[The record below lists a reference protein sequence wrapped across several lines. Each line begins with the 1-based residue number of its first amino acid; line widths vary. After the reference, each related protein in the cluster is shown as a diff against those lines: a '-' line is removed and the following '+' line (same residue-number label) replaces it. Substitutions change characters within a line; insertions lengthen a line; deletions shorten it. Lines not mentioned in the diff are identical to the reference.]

1 MGACLIPTLPLLTLL
16 FANRLCFP
24 LGPHHRSRRYRWWW
38 FNPPPHNLLLY
49 RQLLPLL
56 PPRVLFSTVLRRLLT
71 PTLHAFMSTV
81 SPVPWVITLRQA
93 MSSNRPVN
101 RTLTATWR
109 TSVLFLTQPLLQH
122 GCALRPF
129 RTGFF
134 SLKPYRSPPRAST
147 RTYLLS
153 RANPP
158 ASFWLT
164 ALLFLFFSV
173 SHLLGNSALRGSVV
187 TLLLF
192 GSVTALPP
200 LPVSV

>member
-1 MGACLIPTLPLLTLL
+1 MGACLTPTPPLLTLL
-16 FANRLCFP
+16 FVNRLSFL
-24 LGPHHRSRRYRWWW
+24 LGPHHRSRHCRWRW

-49 RQLLPLL
+49 RQLLPLIL
-56 PPRVLFSTVLRRLLT
+56 PRVLVSTALRRPLT
-71 PTLHAFMSTV
+71 PIPRAFMSTA
-81 SPVPWVITLRQA
+81 SPVLWVITPRQA
-93 MSSNRPVN
+93 MSSSQPVN
-101 RTLTATWR
+101 RTLTVTWSI
-109 TSVLFLTQPLLQH
+109 SVLFLTQPLLQH

-129 RTGFF
+129 RIGSF
-134 SLKPYRSPPRAST
+134 SLKPYRSPLRAST

-173 SHLLGNSALRGSVV
+173 SHLLGNSALRGSAV
-187 TLLLF
+187 TLFLF
-192 GSVTALPP
+192 GSATTLPP